1 MKRLLIAEYGSPDV
15 IGLVEGPQPTARGD
29 EVVVEVHALALNP
42 KDVLVRKGKLKWAP
56 GVRLPLVLCHD
67 LAGVVVQAGP
77 MADLAVGTQVYGW
90 FEALTGGAG
99 AERVALSCRHL
110 APMPSGLSM
119 AEAASVPLAALTSLM
134 ALRDHLRV
142 QPGDRVVVNGAS
154 GGVGVF
160 AVPIA
165 KILGAH
171 VTAICSARNA
181 DLVRELGADEH
192 VDYAATDPA
201 TLRDVDAFFDVFG
214 SMPWRKARPTLSRGG
229 RYCTTIPRPDTFLRG
244 GLARLGWHRAHLVL
258 VRSRREDLQQLTAWL
273 ESGRLRP
280 VIDRELPWQDCAEG
294 HRLLE
299 TKRTRGKIVLRV
311 QPEVDG
317 EAP

>member
-1 MKRLLIAEYGSPDV
+1 MLLRSTLKLLYTIRTIRGEAAAESGA
-15 IGLVEGPQPTARGD
+15 GKHRWANLR
-29 EVVVEVHALALNP
+29 HAHELYNVGHLYEA
-42 KDVLVRKGKLKWAP
+42 
-56 GVRLPLVLCHD
+56 
-67 LAGVVVQAGP
+67 
-77 MADLAVGTQVYGW
+77 AVAH
-90 FEALTGGAG
+90 FEATGK
-99 AERVALSCRHL
+99 RTLLDVA
-110 APMPSGLSM
+110 
-119 AEAASVPLAALTSLM
+119 V
-134 ALRDHLRV
+134 
-142 QPGDRVVVNGAS
+142 
-154 GGVGVF
+154 
-160 AVPIA
+160 
-165 KILGAH
+165 
-171 VTAICSARNA
+171 RNA
-181 DLVRELGADEH
+181 DLVRELGADDH

-214 SMPWRKARPTLSRGG
+214 SMPWPKARPTLSRRG

-244 GLARLGWHRAHLVL
+244 GLARLGLHRAHLVL

-311 QPEVDG
+311 RPKVDG